1 MRTPEL
7 RPWRHSGVFIAN
19 FEQISQRINKIYYNT
34 IYFKAFSHVSV
45 VNLVFI
51 TSENHLLKEC
61 FNIEAVIFCI
71 QKNSFPYLLFAKVDI
86 Y

>member
-7 RPWRHSGVFIAN
+7 RPRRHSGVFIAN

-34 IYFKAFSHVSV
+34 IYFKAFSRVSV

-51 TSENHLLKEC
+51 TSENHL
-61 FNIEAVIFCI
+61 
-71 QKNSFPYLLFAKVDI
+71 
-86 Y
+86 